1 MGKKGLLAVLV
12 VYFLLILLIS
22 MFVFQIV
29 NVHAQEEIP
38 GLPSGLSPEEVE
50 KTQEKIEGKWDYLAR
65 EWKNIFLKNKFVSAI
80 DSFFTKIS
88 IVFRILFGM
97 DYSLSLTLLIVIIMW
112 FYFFINIAKILTYF
126 STFSSSVSFVISL
139 ALAVILA
146 QFKVYE
152 KIAQFFI
159 WLIFGDKPWWLS
171 LIITIVLIVVLV
183 VLYQL
188 NKGFAGQIAARR
200 KAMKKEMEE
209 LKLKMGAKAGE
220 ALSEAAKELGKK

>member
-1 MGKKGLLAVLV
+1 LIIFLLVSVPLVLV
-12 VYFLLILLIS
+12 LQS
-22 MFVFQIV
+22 AK
-29 NVHAQEEIP
+29 AQENIP
-38 GLPSGLSPEEVE
+38 GMPAGLSPEEVE
-50 KTQEKIEGKWDYLAR
+50 KTQEKIEGKWDYLAM

-80 DSFFTKIS
+80 DSFFTQIS

-97 DYSLSLTLLIVIIMW
+97 EYSLSLTLLIVIILW
-112 FYFFINIAKILTYF
+112 FYFLINIAKILTYF

-171 LIITIVLIVVLV
+171 LIITIILVVVLV
-183 VLYQL
+183 LLYQL
-188 NKGFAGQIAARR
+188 NKGFARQIAARR

-220 ALSEAAKELGKK
+220 ALSKAAEELGK